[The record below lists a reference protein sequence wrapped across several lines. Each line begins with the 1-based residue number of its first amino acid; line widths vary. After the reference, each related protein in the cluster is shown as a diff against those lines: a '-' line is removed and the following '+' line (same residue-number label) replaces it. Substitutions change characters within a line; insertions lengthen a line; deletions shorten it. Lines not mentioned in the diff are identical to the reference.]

1 MAKLIFRYGAMN
13 SGKTTIM
20 LQTAYNYEERNKK
33 VILVKSSKD
42 TKGDNYV
49 VSRIGLKRKID
60 EFITPK
66 DKVIDKIEKYLD
78 GLNCIIVDEAQFL
91 LPKQVDE
98 LYYITKLYDIP
109 VIAYGL
115 RSNFVMDAFDGS
127 PRFLLLADQI
137 EELPTICRCGKKA
150 RQNARKIDGE
160 FVTEGDSVVIDGEY
174 VIVNGKKKK
183 VDYESMCG
191 KCYLEKVLG
200 ANKGNFKKMIYKN
213 ERWYLEHI

>member
-13 SGKTTIM
+13 SGKTTVM
-20 LQTAYNYEERNKK
+20 LQTAYNYEERDQK
-33 VILVKSSKD
+33 VVLVKSSKD

-49 VSRIGLKRKID
+49 VSRIGLKRVID
-60 EFITPK
+60 EFITPE

-78 GLNCIIVDEAQFL
+78 DVNCIIVDEAQFL

-115 RSNFVMDAFDGS
+115 RTDFVMNAFDGS
-127 PRFLLLADQI
+127 PRFLELADQI

-150 RQNARKIDGE
+150 RQNARKINGE
-160 FVTEGDSVVIDGEY
+160 FVTEGESIVIDGAEED
-174 VIVNGKKKK
+174 VE
-183 VDYESMCG
+183 YESLCG
-191 KCYLEKVLG
+191 KCYLEKVVG
-200 ANKGNFKKMIYKN
+200 ATKSNFKKMIYKK
-213 ERWYLEHI
+213 

>member
-13 SGKTTIM
+13 SGKTTVM
-20 LQTAYNYEERNKK
+20 LQVAYNYEERDQK

-60 EFITPK
+60 EFIRPR
-66 DKVIDKIEKYLD
+66 DKVIDKIKKYLD
-78 GLNCIIVDEAQFL
+78 DVNCIIVDEAQFL

-115 RSNFVMDAFDGS
+115 RTDFVMNAFKGS
-127 PRFLLLADQI
+127 PRLLELADQI

-150 RQNARKIDGE
+150 RQNARKINGE
-160 FVTEGDSVVIDGEY
+160 FVTEGESIVIDGVEED
-174 VIVNGKKKK
+174 VE
-183 VDYESMCG
+183 YESLCG

-200 ANKGNFKKMIYKN
+200 ATKNNFEQIIYKQ
-213 ERWYLEHI
+213 

>member
-13 SGKTTIM
+13 SGKTTVM
-20 LQTAYNYEERNKK
+20 LQTAFNYEERDQK

-42 TKGDNYV
+42 TKGGDYV
-49 VSRIGLKRKID
+49 VSRLGIERKID

-78 GLNCIIVDEAQFL
+78 KVNCIIVDEAQFL
-91 LPKQVDE
+91 APKQVDE

-115 RSNFVMDAFDGS
+115 RTDFVMEAFDGS
-127 PRFLLLADQI
+127 PRLLELADQI

-150 RQNARKIDGE
+150 RINARKIDGE
-160 FVTEGDSVVIDGEY
+160 FVTEGDSIAIDDGSDKAMEY
-174 VIVNGKKKK
+174 
-183 VDYESMCG
+183 
-191 KCYLEKVLG
+191 
-200 ANKGNFKKMIYKN
+200 
-213 ERWYLEHI
+213 